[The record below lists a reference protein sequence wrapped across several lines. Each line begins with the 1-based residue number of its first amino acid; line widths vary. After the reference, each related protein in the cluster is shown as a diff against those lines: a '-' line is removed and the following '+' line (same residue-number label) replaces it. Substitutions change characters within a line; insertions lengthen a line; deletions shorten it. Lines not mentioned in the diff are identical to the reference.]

1 MPLHAE
7 NRETEIFK
15 NFETKPSLFK
25 DVDILLFSG
34 FVLMYQIGYLPFH
47 EQTANICSYL
57 ITIFMNNEINV
68 PSKVLQCTGS

>member
-1 MPLHAE
+1 MPFHAE

-25 DVDILLFSG
+25 VVDLMLFSV
-34 FVLMYQIGYLPFH
+34 FVLMYQIVYLPFH

-57 ITIFMNNEINV
+57 ITIVSF
-68 PSKVLQCTGS
+68 L